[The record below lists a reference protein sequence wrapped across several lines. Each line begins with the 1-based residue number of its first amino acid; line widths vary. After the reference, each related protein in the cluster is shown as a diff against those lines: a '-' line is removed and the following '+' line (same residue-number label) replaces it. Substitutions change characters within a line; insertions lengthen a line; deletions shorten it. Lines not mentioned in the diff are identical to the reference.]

1 MPLQDWKVE
10 LSKRG
15 WESWDCF
22 LVLTTVDV
30 DCITHI
36 FLEYAI
42 TIFKIVKDEKR
53 LWKRK
58 RNDKMQ
64 SLTIH

>member
-30 DCITHI
+30 DYITHI

-53 LWKRK
+53 L
-58 RNDKMQ
+58 
-64 SLTIH
+64 